1 MHTGALEQTIHSTR
15 LLGEAVAIEYRLD
28 FTLKRPLL
36 CDSEAPERL
45 SMSRTTEAV
54 TPPASPCLTNKDS
67 AAIVLALSPLLS
79 RSLSFLALWGMTQP
93 SPEPAGAARV
103 GGAAVRVGR
112 VSRVGLRAIA
122 GQGSCNAGFWQNL
135 KVF

>member
-1 MHTGALEQTIHSTR
+1 MHTGALEQTIDSTR
-15 LLGEAVAIEYRLD
+15 LLGEAVAIEYSLD

-36 CDSEAPERL
+36 RLSEAPERL

-54 TPPASPCLTNKDS
+54 TPPASPCLTNKES

-79 RSLSFLALWGMTQP
+79 RSLSFLALWGVTQP
-93 SPEPAGAARV
+93 SPEPAGAARG

-112 VSRVGLRAIA
+112 VSRMGCVPLLGRDRATPDFGRI
-122 GQGSCNAGFWQNL
+122 
-135 KVF
+135 